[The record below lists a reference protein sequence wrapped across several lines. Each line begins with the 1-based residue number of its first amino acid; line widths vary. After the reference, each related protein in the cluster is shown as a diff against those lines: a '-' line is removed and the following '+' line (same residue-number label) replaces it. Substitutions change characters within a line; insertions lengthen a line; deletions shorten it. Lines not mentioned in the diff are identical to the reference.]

1 MNLGAA
7 SLREPLRRHLSWT
20 IAASVMIAALLW
32 PALWNGFP
40 IVFHDTGGYLARPFE
55 GTLAFGRSAFY
66 GAFLALGIPLGF
78 WPNVAAQAALIAWL
92 VVLTLRTH
100 GFGGRPWLAA
110 ATVVGLS
117 GVTGLA
123 WFASHLMPDILVPV
137 AALSIYLL
145 AFRAQA
151 IGRGETIL
159 LGAVLAAAMAS
170 HMSTL
175 TLALALLAFLAF
187 LALLRPLAA
196 KLRLSRPHLA
206 PPAVAVALGVLLGPL
221 SNLAIAGRFAFTP
234 GGANFVFGRLLESG
248 IVARYLSEQC
258 PDPTLRLCAMRDKL
272 PATVDKW
279 FWDGA
284 SPLVELGG
292 TDNFAPEAQRIVL
305 ASLLRYPGQCLE
317 TALSGTAVQFFNV
330 GIGYALEPPDWHA
343 RWALERFAP
352 DAPFPGSRQQT
363 TGSDLSWLSIIHIPV
378 ASIAIAALPV
388 LVLLA
393 WQRRVR
399 PASAALSVMMLAA
412 LLANAAICGSFS
424 VPADRYQNR
433 LVPVA
438 PLATWIAVLGWRRRP
453 VLKTSSW
460 SEAADRRPLEA
471 E

>member
-1 MNLGAA
+1 M
-7 SLREPLRRHLSWT
+7 REPLGRHLSWT

-123 WFASHLMPDILVPV
+123 WFASQLMPDILVPV

-196 KLRLSRPHLA
+196 KLRLPRPHLA
-206 PPAVAVALGVLLGPL
+206 Q
-221 SNLAIAGRFAFTP
+221 R
-234 GGANFVFGRLLESG
+234 
-248 IVARYLSEQC
+248 EQ
-258 PDPTLRLCAMRDKL
+258 
-272 PATVDKW
+272 
-279 FWDGA
+279 
-284 SPLVELGG
+284 
-292 TDNFAPEAQRIVL
+292 
-305 ASLLRYPGQCLE
+305 
-317 TALSGTAVQFFNV
+317 
-330 GIGYALEPPDWHA
+330 H
-343 RWALERFAP
+343 
-352 DAPFPGSRQQT
+352 
-363 TGSDLSWLSIIHIPV
+363 H
-378 ASIAIAALPV
+378 
-388 LVLLA
+388 
-393 WQRRVR
+393 
-399 PASAALSVMMLAA
+399 
-412 LLANAAICGSFS
+412 
-424 VPADRYQNR
+424 
-433 LVPVA
+433 
-438 PLATWIAVLGWRRRP
+438 
-453 VLKTSSW
+453 
-460 SEAADRRPLEA
+460 
-471 E
+471 